1 MYLSDG
7 VPEFRESRAPSSG
20 LVIMRGWGAR
30 LGGVRLAAAAA
41 AAVRMPGREVGGATG
56 TVGGIVVRHTPFSQL
71 TSTNCDAAWGK
82 CCTMQTRI

>member
-30 LGGVRLAAAAA
+30 LCGVRLAAVA
-41 AAVRMPGREVGGATG
+41 AAVRVSGREVCRATSN
-56 TVGGIVVRHTPFSQL
+56 VGGVVVRHTPFSQL
-71 TSTNCDAAWGK
+71 TSTNCDAAQGK